1 MLEKIS
7 WGDYFT
13 AIICVAFLY
22 YVAVILLY
30 YRRELQSFLQ
40 RNATKPGTGQT
51 DNNTAGTVKDQAF
64 SGLEDNTITDLRGIL
79 EKAGKGA
86 SKDELLERLN
96 PMPWIY
102 VASISLA
109 MSWNPL
115 GLSYPSK
122 TCQTKFILKPF
133 IKKIMK
139 KICVKAFGLAITTIA
154 LLYACKRSDG
164 M

>member
-30 YRRELQSFLQ
+30 YRSELQSFLQ
-40 RNATKPGTGQT
+40 RSATKPGTGQT
-51 DNNTAGTVKDQAF
+51 DNDTAGTVKDQAF

-96 PMPWIY
+96 QRLAGYAGLRHPAFRTAIKNY
-102 VASISLA
+102 IKAHALDLCGLDISGDELESTWA
-109 MSWNPL
+109 K
-115 GLSYPSK
+115 LS
-122 TCQTKFILKPF
+122 Q
-133 IKKIMK
+133 
-139 KICVKAFGLAITTIA
+139 
-154 LLYACKRSDG
+154 
-164 M
+164 